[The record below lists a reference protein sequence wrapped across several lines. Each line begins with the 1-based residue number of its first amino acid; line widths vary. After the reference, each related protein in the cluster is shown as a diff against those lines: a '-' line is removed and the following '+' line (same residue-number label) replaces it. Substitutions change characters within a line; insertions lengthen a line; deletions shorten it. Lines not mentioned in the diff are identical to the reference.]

1 MGKCSKLIATLL
13 FTSLFFLM
21 IFYDNTS
28 FAKEKKNP
36 LNSKHHENSALALN
50 YHRVRD
56 GNWFE
61 DTLFTISSSK
71 EINDYSVTKKEFNK
85 QIKWLKDHD
94 AHFLTEKE
102 FQHYKSKGKFPAR
115 SVWINFDDIDMSVYD
130 SAYPILKKYNVPAT
144 GFVITGHVGE
154 DDFHNLNLINLSKL
168 KEMQK
173 SKIWTFSSHTHN
185 LHSLTKDNKS
195 IITKKSGKQIKN
207 DISKSNHY
215 INKNFDKTNNSLA
228 FPYGEPSKKNIKIL
242 KSENIKYAYTLADH
256 SVYPDDDN
264 YAIPRVLVNEDSF
277 NKLIKKWDG
286 FKDGKSK

>member
-1 MGKCSKLIATLL
+1 
-13 FTSLFFLM
+13 M

-195 IITKKSGKQIKN
+195 IITKKSGKQIK
-207 DISKSNHY
+207 K
-215 INKNFDKTNNSLA
+215 
-228 FPYGEPSKKNIKIL
+228 
-242 KSENIKYAYTLADH
+242 
-256 SVYPDDDN
+256 
-264 YAIPRVLVNEDSF
+264 
-277 NKLIKKWDG
+277 
-286 FKDGKSK
+286 